1 MKKSFHLFRCLL
13 LIVALSLFTCER
25 HERVDP
31 TTSGSLLLEIELPDS
46 GFSDGRIAAND
57 KLSIVITVVNESGE
71 TILDQ
76 EVLELRKLTKGYF
89 TEPIS
94 LVAGSYD
101 ITDFS
106 VINKLNEAIYM
117 TPKSGSPLA
126 YLVDNPVPIS
136 FFVASNL
143 TTKLAPEVIST
154 ERKSPKDFGYSSFAF
169 NHVET
174 FDFLIAI
181 FAFDANNDNYVL
193 TQATLQVEADGVL
206 VFDSTLYAGTVK
218 ITLPANYNYYT
229 LFVSKPSYYGQNSW
243 LYTQDELEQHFS
255 EEDHGPL
262 LMYLTSQPLWEH
274 TYDMVKGSGE
284 FIGTSDGG
292 FIIIGTSTNSFP
304 QLIKLSRYGF
314 VEWQKIYESLEN
326 IRGTAIAQT
335 NDGGYIFTGN
345 YLWPH
350 IKNGGTCKIN
360 KTGDIEWTNT
370 MLGGDDIIQDRDL
383 EYLIVHNKFVSKLGQ
398 EGDILWTTEIDNTF
412 RGGCLIQEVS
422 IEGDIVVGGMAR
434 DTIEVLEKIAAAKID
449 VNGEILWFNS
459 YGKNDYQISFT
470 SVAHDGKNGFLF
482 AGNSGLISNIDGDG
496 SLIFM
501 HKLRPDIEGASAYLF
516 PGVITPSSNG
526 FIVGTTIFHD
536 LNSHIYWE
544 PNVWIVEINHQG
556 LQLRDKLIERK
567 GFYYINGLV
576 QSNDGDF
583 VVGGNIYTSADETD
597 ANPWVLKDIFEN

>member
-1 MKKSFHLFRCLL
+1 
-13 LIVALSLFTCER
+13 
-25 HERVDP
+25 
-31 TTSGSLLLEIELPDS
+31 
-46 GFSDGRIAAND
+46 
-57 KLSIVITVVNESGE
+57 
-71 TILDQ
+71 
-76 EVLELRKLTKGYF
+76 
-89 TEPIS
+89 
-94 LVAGSYD
+94 
-101 ITDFS
+101 
-106 VINKLNEAIYM
+106 
-117 TPKSGSPLA
+117 
-126 YLVDNPVPIS
+126 
-136 FFVASNL
+136 
-143 TTKLAPEVIST
+143 
-154 ERKSPKDFGYSSFAF
+154 
-169 NHVET
+169 
-174 FDFLIAI
+174 
-181 FAFDANNDNYVL
+181 
-193 TQATLQVEADGVL
+193 
-206 VFDSTLYAGTVK
+206 
-218 ITLPANYNYYT
+218 
-229 LFVSKPSYYGQNSW
+229 
-243 LYTQDELEQHFS
+243 
-255 EEDHGPL
+255 
-262 LMYLTSQPLWEH
+262 
-274 TYDMVKGSGE
+274 
-284 FIGTSDGG
+284 
-292 FIIIGTSTNSFP
+292 
-304 QLIKLSRYGF
+304 
-314 VEWQKIYESLEN
+314 
-326 IRGTAIAQT
+326 
-335 NDGGYIFTGN
+335 
-345 YLWPH
+345 
-350 IKNGGTCKIN
+350 
-360 KTGDIEWTNT
+360 